1 MSPNLRAR
9 SSGCKTTFYSNSRW
23 AAPTARSAVSLVRLD
38 LRSAGNAINTVSCL
52 LQTLS
57 SLYFSSLCLFKEA
70 MMGRPLKSCFISSE
84 LYKLSTEI
92 SQKDYRLHVNHRVHW
107 GLKLKGHIV

>member
-38 LRSAGNAINTVSCL
+38 LRSAGNAINTVSL
-52 LQTLS
+52 PVTDIVITLFFFTLPLQGSNDGKTFEIL
-57 SLYFSSLCLFKEA
+57 LYFL
-70 MMGRPLKSCFISSE
+70 
-84 LYKLSTEI
+84 
-92 SQKDYRLHVNHRVHW
+92 
-107 GLKLKGHIV
+107 